1 MSINLHISPRLVKS
15 VSSLYNDP
23 NRIFMEYIDNAL
35 DSAEHWYD
43 QKKES
48 YTRPIE
54 IILELQGK
62 NKKDGQVII
71 TDNCFGITNFKKVVQ
86 SIGDSDKKAQGFTN
100 GQFGYG
106 VYSFMAACEKLEVSS
121 KEDKKNALFIP
132 IERNQFD
139 QSRQEDVK
147 FPDPKIIKDFPMLS
161 GTIMILS
168 EFDTDGWRQINII
181 ELIAEVEKH
190 FELLLTRDNLSIK
203 IINNDRTVHECEAFD
218 YSSLEGEVY
227 EDYITDFITKDK
239 RVKAG
244 NLAIKVA
251 NPVHVF
257 LKMTKG
263 ITINRPPVFI
273 SKGRRICEIK
283 DVKSFKSNHKSDIWG
298 HPSVTGFIDL
308 KDLLGPTI
316 ARNDFRNNK
325 DSRALYVTLND
336 LEELILEFVK
346 KANLKSE
353 ERHYEH
359 LEDHLNHVLS
369 RLAKLDSMNFRTDH
383 IKGGDINLKTDAF
396 GAAIEDGVGARD
408 HGDSEIIDPSDSDF
422 GGDEGDG
429 SGPSGTEEGELP
441 TDKKGGD
448 KIDGESQFEDSDT
461 KGRERK
467 KSGFNIRISDAEL
480 QVDNETD
487 KPVRSLLIGS
497 EILIYK
503 KHPDFENRVSHTRQG
518 ETKISERLI
527 TYIAGEIT
535 IHYKDKFYN
544 KISQGAPDY
553 NINLFIGLVD
563 FLYQFESMLAP
574 LAGKNLS
581 DL

>member
-1 MSINLHISPRLVKS
+1 MSIKLHISPRLVKS

-35 DSAEHWYD
+35 DSAEKWYS
-43 QKKES
+43 KEKNG

-54 IILELQGK
+54 ITLKLEGK
-62 NKKDGQVII
+62 NKRDGQVTIS
-71 TDNCFGITNFKKVVQ
+71 DNCFGITDFEKLVQ

-106 VYSFMAACEKLEVSS
+106 IYSFMAACEKLEVSS
-121 KEDKKNALFIP
+121 RENSKDALYIP
-132 IERNQFD
+132 IYRSQFD
-139 QSRQEDVK
+139 QARQEDVQ
-147 FPDPKIIKDFPMLS
+147 FPDPKILKNFIFKS
-161 GTIMILS
+161 GTIIILS
-168 EFDTDGWRQINII
+168 HFDADSWRQINIKD
-181 ELIAEVEKH
+181 LIIEVEKH
-190 FELLLTRDNLSIK
+190 FELLLQRENLTLK
-203 IINNDRTVHECEAFD
+203 IINNDSNAYICKSFD

-239 RVKAG
+239 RIKAG
-244 NLAIKVA
+244 NLAIKVE
-251 NPVHVF
+251 NPVHIF
-257 LKMTKG
+257 LKMTRG
-263 ITINRPPVFI
+263 VTINRPPVFI

-298 HPSVTGFIDL
+298 HPSVTGYIDL

-316 ARNDFRNNK
+316 ARNDFRNNN
-325 DSRALYVTLND
+325 DSKALYGTLYE

-353 ERHYEH
+353 ARHYEQ
-359 LEDHLNHVLS
+359 LEDMLNQALS
-369 RLAKLDSMNFRTDH
+369 KLARLDSMNFRTDH
-383 IKGGDINLKTDAF
+383 IKGGDVNLRADAF
-396 GAAIEDGVGARD
+396 GADIEEGRGVKDFSNG
-408 HGDSEIIDPSDSDF
+408 EILNPGGNDF
-422 GGDEGDG
+422 GGDEGEG
-429 SGPSGTEEGELP
+429 AGPSDIKEGEIP

-448 KIDGESQFEDSDT
+448 KIDSETQFDDSDI
-461 KGRERK
+461 KGKERK
-467 KSGFNIRISDAEL
+467 RSGFNIRISDAEP
-480 QVDNETD
+480 QIDSETE

-518 ETKISERLI
+518 ETKITERLI

-535 IHYKDKFYN
+535 VHYKDKFYN
-544 KISQGAPDY
+544 KINQGAPEY
-553 NINLFIGLVD
+553 NINLFIGLVE
-563 FLYQFESMLAP
+563 FLYQFEAMLAP